1 MNRADEEIINDIQK
15 IRELNNTHWMD
26 IVKLAF
32 RISPEESRS
41 IFKKIK
47 YCDQQ
52 VNELLKEL
60 ADNDLE

>member
-1 MNRADEEIINDIQK
+1 MSRTDEEIINDVQK
-15 IRELNNTHWMD
+15 IREQNNTHWMD

-32 RISPEESRS
+32 RVAPDKSRS

-47 YCDQQ
+47 NCDQR

-60 ADNDLE
+60 AEDKEV